1 VAASKGSPVAVCAEV
16 QALQTNRKTL
26 RTKIEMIFEFFI
38 VLPLMPT
45 KTKEFVDHEYI
56 SSVLSS
62 QSDQPMK
69 KKAAPSQSVSKASKR
84 S

>member
-1 VAASKGSPVAVCAEV
+1 MS
-16 QALQTNRKTL
+16 
-26 RTKIEMIFEFFI
+26 TK
-38 VLPLMPT
+38 P
-45 KTKEFVDHEYI
+45 KEFVDHEYI
-56 SSVLSS
+56 PSVLSS